1 SFAPFLFPN
10 MHLMDGHWFHSPVR
24 FDSPAT
30 GRSWSSSSR
39 NPAIPQG
46 ERLLNRG
53 FSAIRARASKAALVT
68 GFLGAFSLRA
78 QSRRLRA
85 VRVRA
90 GPSSTEY
97 DVIVIGAGLGGLAC
111 AAALG
116 KAGRKV
122 LVLEAHSVCGG
133 CAHSFT
139 RKAPGGGEYVFDS
152 GPSILTDMGKRN
164 PLRLVL
170 DYVEASEYLE
180 WIHYDGWGML
190 TPEGPWRLE
199 VGKDS
204 FRDKV
209 LPRYGVAAEEF
220 DEVVK
225 ASRPLAE
232 VGRQIPGLVLRDD
245 QWQLLPLLLKFPG
258 GLLPAIRDAPALSEP
273 FSV

>member
-209 LPRYGVAAEEF
+209 WGGSRGVRRGDRSLHGF
-220 DEVVK
+220 LGHHYDLYCCLIGVTPTPSLTLSD
-225 ASRPLAE
+225 ASFYSLQ
-232 VGRQIPGLVLRDD
+232 VDFSLLR
-245 QWQLLPLLLKFPG
+245 L
-258 GLLPAIRDAPALSEP
+258 
-273 FSV
+273 